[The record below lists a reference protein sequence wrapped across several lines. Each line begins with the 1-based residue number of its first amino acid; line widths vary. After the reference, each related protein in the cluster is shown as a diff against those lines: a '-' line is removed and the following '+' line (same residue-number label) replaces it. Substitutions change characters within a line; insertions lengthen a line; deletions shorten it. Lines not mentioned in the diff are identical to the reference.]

1 MTRAATRS
9 PRPGGPGSGGGTTF
23 NRSRASARPFD
34 QSNRERGNWPSRTA
48 SGGAPGRPA
57 SPARGARP
65 RPYAQGESFDSQRT
79 GQAPDGAVRLTPV
92 PTAVRLTTVG
102 TVVRL
107 TLVGTDGAKSGRG
120 VLSLAGRALVAR
132 GLGADQVETSSSGG
146 PTSSGVPTGTGATV
160 PEGSQGSRGAAQ
172 RLAAR
177 TRATVPEVF
186 RGRRGAAQ
194 RLPAGTPER
203 EARLA
208 GSPVGK
214 AQAHGAAPVR
224 RPPLAGAPET
234 AERAAGVA
242 TGRTVVVGRTAVT
255 LVGTSATTRG
265 DQPRVVRCP
274 RVGAAL
280 LVTVSAN
287 WITTAG
293 RRLRFGPELKSGRA
307 HSRGGP

>member
-1 MTRAATRS
+1 MAGLRS
-9 PRPGGPGSGGGTTF
+9 T
-23 NRSRASARPFD
+23 
-34 QSNRERGNWPSRTA
+34 
-48 SGGAPGRPA
+48 APGRPLGHLTKAIANAATGRPGQHRAAPQDDRRAQPAAPDRVRTPRARALTA
-57 SPARGARP
+57 SELVR
-65 RPYAQGESFDSQRT
+65 
-79 GQAPDGAVRLTPV
+79 APDGAVRLTPV